1 MNKFMH
7 LTCLTTLLVL
17 TQASAPAA
25 QEGSSKTS
33 GDVCIERV
41 KDYWA
46 AFSRMDADAAVAM
59 QSSKGTYST
68 NSDGSFHKPVR
79 IMSVEEMKEN
89 LSNYSGLWSVYYP
102 EAILLSED
110 VVLTRYYLEGLTKSG
125 EGTKPY
131 RTRVT
136 HIWVNEDGKWLTR
149 SWHFSPANYGD
160 VHVTQPSD
168 FKKE

>member
-1 MNKFMH
+1 MH
-7 LTCLTTLLVL
+7 VIFLATMFVL
-17 TQASAPAA
+17 IEVRAPAA
-25 QEGSSKTS
+25 QEASSIAG

-46 AFSRMDADAAVAM
+46 AFSRMDAEAAVAM
-59 QSSKGTYST
+59 QSSKGIYAT

-79 IMSVEEMKEN
+79 MTSVEEMKEN

-102 EAILLSED
+102 EAIPLSED
-110 VVLTRYYLEGLTKSG
+110 VVLTRYYLEGVTRSG

-136 HIWVNEDGKWLTR
+136 HIWVNEDGQWLTR

-168 FKKE
+168 FRKK